1 MLKDS
6 ILKFLKLE
14 GFVNN
19 LTGYLETRVELFKL
33 EIREDIAK
41 SVSKLS
47 VFFVLA
53 FSFIIFILFLSIA
66 FALWIGESLG
76 LVMGFVIVAGVYLVT
91 AIVLLL
97 MKDPISKSLEKKILE
112 IVKKK

>member
-41 SVSKLS
+41 SVAKLS
-47 VFFVLA
+47 VYFVLT

-76 LVMGFVIVAGVYLVT
+76 PIMGFVIMAGIYLVI
-91 AIVLLL
+91 AIVLLML
-97 MKDPISKSLEKKILE
+97 KDPISKNLEKKILE